1 MTDPYAAIR
10 YLPFRRVD
18 RDAGF
23 VEQWSEAGVSY
34 QALPAQTLYELAT
47 DLRSPDQ
54 LPFESKYTTAETL
67 PDGTIAVTFQQP
79 GAHKYDTMIG
89 VYRPQGAIK
98 PAAQQYEGAA
108 VYDVTAML
116 INDPMTL
123 KTRQTS
129 GAREN
134 WEDIGTAALVLGA
147 VAGAGAYLGSVI
159 AGGAGAGAAVGAGV
173 GAEVGGGVGAGIGA
187 GVGGGVGAGAGVGAG
202 IGAGVGGSAAGIG
215 VAAAPVATAGITG
228 AVGTI
233 RAAASLLGQGLSL
246 VSAYRQVQEIRDGAP
261 STTGNGAT
269 QWVDDTGYL
278 FTRTPDGVRAEL
290 PPVGVAFTLPDGRAV
305 VNNGDGTFSIVDQL
319 GHVVIRRYPPSATV
333 GGTVGETV
341 GAGGASGGL
350 GDMLKRLTLSEWLGV
365 ASLVAMLAR

>member
-1 MTDPYAAIR
+1 MADPYAAIR

-89 VYRPQGAIK
+89 VYRPQGAIT

-116 INDPMTL
+116 INDPMTMQ
-123 KTRQTS
+123 TRQTS

-173 GAEVGGGVGAGIGA
+173 GAEVGGGVGAGVGA
-187 GVGGGVGAGAGVGAG
+187 GGGVGGGVGAG

-215 VAAAPVATAGITG
+215 IAAGPVASAGITTG
-228 AVGTI
+228 TVGTI
-233 RAAASLLGQGLSL
+233 KAAASLVGQGLSL
-246 VSAYRQVQEIRDGAP
+246 VSAYRQVQEIRDGSP
-261 STTGNGAT
+261 STAGNGAM

-278 FTRTPDGVRAEL
+278 FTRTPDGVHAEL
-290 PPVGVAFTLPDGRAV
+290 PPVGVAFTLPDGRAI
-305 VNNGDGTFSIVDQL
+305 VNNGDGTFAIVDQL
-319 GHVVIRRYPPSATV
+319 GHVVIRRYPPSAAV
-333 GGTVGETV
+333 GGSVGETV
-341 GAGGASGGL
+341 GAGGVSGGL
-350 GDMLKRLTLSEWLGV
+350 GDVLKRLSFSEWLGV